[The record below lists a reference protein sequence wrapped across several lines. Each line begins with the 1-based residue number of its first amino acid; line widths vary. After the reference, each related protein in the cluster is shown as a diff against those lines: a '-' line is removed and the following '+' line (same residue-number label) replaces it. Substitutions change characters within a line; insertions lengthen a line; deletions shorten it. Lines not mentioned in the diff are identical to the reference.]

1 MRKLLT
7 ILLVLTISLPSMAV
21 LKEKNLA
28 STLSVLRAELENS
41 YKEQRQNLARYN
53 QRTKAQH
60 RQMVELMQKSD
71 QTALMLYSQK
81 QDFTFD
87 MTYACHE
94 ATDQYRKFSKSR
106 MPYDKILT
114 RIRSEVGRYDDL
126 IASLRAIP
134 PSLDRPKNMPAPKD
148 TAMAAKAKPKGQQPF
163 MLDKVGQADRHACL
177 MYAKALRNNL
187 VRMMNQI
194 EADNEHYDMVSKK
207 LKKVNDYAVQ
217 RYNTIQR
224 NIFVNGDD
232 SYFKVLSALPMSL
245 KNAKTDF
252 KEKYD
257 TENVRTS
264 DGKLHKV
271 HSQWRGPIVFG
282 LTLFVLFYI
291 FIAALLSNVLIR
303 WLVPKRF
310 RTEEFMKKKVCII
323 LAVAMIIFAISIMI
337 ARQFMFHNFF
347 LMASKLLIEYAW
359 LLGAIFIS
367 LLIRLPGEQ
376 IKSGFR
382 IYSPIMLMSFIVIA
396 FRIVFIPN
404 NIVSL
409 IFPPVLLLFTLW
421 QWSVISRHN
430 DNIPRMDIMYT
441 YISLTLMVASTAAAW
456 YGYTLLSVQML
467 IWWIFQLTCIQTI
480 TCVYDLLSSYEKRFL
495 DKRISRAKT
504 RAAEL
509 KPTGQKLSPVKKA
522 KTAVKKATVL
532 TTNHDEYINITWF
545 YDFVSMAAVPV
556 LGVFS
561 VLLSI
566 WWASDVFDLTAAVLT
581 IFVTNFINIPGIV
594 QLSLAKM
601 VLVTSLFFVFRYL
614 NYLIRASY
622 HRYRKPKST
631 VNGRPNFTLANNI
644 IAICVW
650 GLYFIISIKM
660 LKIPSTA
667 ISVISAG
674 LATGVGFA
682 MKDLLENFFYGI
694 SLMTGRVRVGDFIE
708 CDGIRGKVE
717 SITYQSTQVVT
728 ADGCVIA
735 FLNSS
740 LFNKNFKNI
749 TKNHSYEMVKV
760 PVGVAYGTDIAEVRK
775 MLIDSVREVMVK
787 NRDGRDVISQKKPI
801 DVVFDE
807 FGDNSVNLFV
817 TYWVLVEEKFGMTG
831 RVKEAVYNTLNAH
844 NIEIP
849 FPQRDVHLYAM
860 QPQQAPATTQDNIG
874 GAPEK

>member
-7 ILLVLTISLPSMAV
+7 ILLVLSFCLPTAAV

-28 STLSVLRAELENS
+28 STLAVLRAELENS
-41 YKEQRQNLARYN
+41 YKEQRQVLARYN
-53 QRTKAQH
+53 VRAKAQH
-60 RQMVELMQKSD
+60 RQMVELMQRSD

-94 ATDQYRKFSKSR
+94 ATDQYREFSKKR
-106 MPYDKILT
+106 MPYDIILS
-114 RIRSEVGRYDDL
+114 RINSEIERYNDL
-126 IASLRAIP
+126 IVSLRAIP
-134 PSLDRPKNMPAPKD
+134 PSLDHKPRPQQARKAAPAIKSND
-148 TAMAAKAKPKGQQPF
+148 KSQQPF
-163 MLDKVGQADRHACL
+163 MLDKNGQADRQACL
-177 MYAKALRNNL
+177 TYATALRKNL
-187 VRMMNQI
+187 QEQKARIVQ
-194 EADNEHYDMVSKK
+194 DSEHYNMVAKK
-207 LKKVNDYAVQ
+207 LKRVNDYAVQ

-224 NIFVNGDD
+224 NIFVNGDE
-232 SYFKVLSALPMSL
+232 SYFTVLSSLPMSVN
-245 KNAKTDF
+245 NAKSDF

-257 TENVRTS
+257 TEHVRTK
-264 DGKLHKV
+264 DGRVHAI

-282 LTLFVLFYI
+282 LTTFVLFYI
-291 FIAALLSNVLIR
+291 LVASLLSNVLIR
-303 WLVPKRF
+303 FIVPKRF
-310 RTEEFMKKKVCII
+310 RTEEFMKKKVCLM

-337 ARQFMFHNFF
+337 ARQFMTHNFF

-367 LLIRLPGEQ
+367 LLIRLSGDQ

-382 IYSPIMLMSFIVIA
+382 IYTPIMLMAFIVIA

-404 NIVSL
+404 NIVCL
-409 IFPPVLLLFTLW
+409 VFPPVLLLFTLW
-421 QWSVISRHN
+421 QWNVIGRHN
-430 DNIPRMDIMYT
+430 DNIPRNDIFYT
-441 YISLTLMVASTAAAW
+441 YISLTLMIASTVAAW

-467 IWWIFQLTCIQTI
+467 IWWMFQLTCIQTI
-480 TCVYDLLSSYEKRFL
+480 TCAYDLLSVYEKRYIN
-495 DKRISRAKT
+495 KRIDRVRAKE
-504 RAAEL
+504 AEL
-509 KPTGQKLSPVKKA
+509 KAVARKPSALKKA
-522 KTAVKKATVL
+522 KTAVKKAAVL
-532 TTNHDEYINITWF
+532 YTKHDEYINITWF
-545 YDFVSMAAVPV
+545 YDFVSKALVPV

-566 WWASDVFDLTAAVLT
+566 WWASDVFDLTTTVMS
-581 IFVTNFINIPGIV
+581 IFVKDFINIPGVV

-601 VLVTSLFFVFRYL
+601 VLVTSLFFIFRYI
-614 NYLIRASY
+614 NYLIRAMY
-622 HRYRKPKST
+622 HRYYKPKT
-631 VNGRPNFTLANNI
+631 MVNGRPNFTLGNNI

-650 GLYFIISIKM
+650 GTYLIFSIKM

-682 MKDLLENFFYGI
+682 MKDLLNNFFYGI

-717 SITYQSTQVVT
+717 SITYQSTQVAT

-760 PVGVAYGTDIAEVRK
+760 PVGVAYGVNIDQVRR
-775 MLIDSVREVMVK
+775 MLVDCVKGLMAK
-787 NRDGRDVISQKKPI
+787 NRDGRDIISQKKPI

-831 RVKEAVYNTLNAH
+831 RVKEAIYNTLNAN

-849 FPQRDVHLYAM
+849 YPQRDVRLYTM
-860 QPQQAPATTQDNIG
+860 PAPTASCTQTSEPVEG
-874 GAPEK
+874 KK

>member
-1 MRKLLT
+1 MKKLLT
-7 ILLVLTISLPSMAV
+7 ILIILLVSIPSQAV
-21 LKEKNLA
+21 LKERNLA
-28 STLSVLRAELENS
+28 STLSVLRAELES
-41 YKEQRQNLARYN
+41 AYKEQRQNMARYN
-53 QRTKAQH
+53 QRMKAQH
-60 RQMVELMQKSD
+60 QQMVALMQRSD

-94 ATDQYRKFSKSR
+94 ATDQYREFSKQR
-106 MPYDKILT
+106 MPYDRILAAIKAET
-114 RIRSEVGRYDDL
+114 ERYDDL
-126 IASLRAIP
+126 IASLRSLP
-134 PSLDRPKNMPAPKD
+134 PSLDHKMNAPKGGKPAPQMNGKG
-148 TAMAAKAKPKGQQPF
+148 AKQLPF
-163 MLDKVGQADRHACL
+163 MLDANGQADRQACL
-177 MYAKALRNNL
+177 TYAKALRNNL
-187 VRMMNQI
+187 IRQRNKI
-194 EADNEHYDMVSKK
+194 EADSEHYNKVAEK

-217 RYNTIQR
+217 RYNTIQN

-232 SYFKVLSALPMSL
+232 SYFSVLAALPMSV

-257 TENVRTS
+257 TETVKTS
-264 DGKLHKV
+264 DGKKHVV

-282 LTLFVLFYI
+282 LTVFMLFYTLV
-291 FIAALLSNVLIR
+291 AGLLSNVLIQ
-303 WLVPKRF
+303 WFVPKRF
-310 RTEEFMKKKVCII
+310 RTEEFMKKKVCIM
-323 LAVAMIIFAISIMI
+323 LAVAMVIFAISVMI
-337 ARQFMFHNFF
+337 ARQFMTHNFF

-359 LLGAIFIS
+359 LLGAVFIS
-367 LLIRLPGEQ
+367 LLIRLPGDQ

-409 IFPPVLLLFTLW
+409 IFPPILLLFTLW
-421 QWSVISRHN
+421 QWNVITRHN
-430 DNIPRMDIMYT
+430 DNIPREDIFYT
-441 YISLTLMVASTAAAW
+441 YISLTLMIASTVAAW

-480 TCVYDLLSSYEKRFL
+480 TCVYDLLSVYEKRYL
-495 DKRISRAKT
+495 DKRIGRAKAL
-504 RAAEL
+504 AAEV
-509 KPTGQKLSPVKKA
+509 KQAGQKVPQSKKA
-522 KTAVKKATVL
+522 KAAVKKAAVIY
-532 TTNHDEYINITWF
+532 TNHSEYINITWF
-545 YDFVSMAAVPV
+545 YDFVSKALVPV
-556 LGVFS
+556 LGVMS

-566 WWASDVFDLTAAVLT
+566 WWASDVFDLTAAVMN
-581 IFVTNFINIPGIV
+581 IFTKDFINIPGVV

-614 NYLIRASY
+614 NYLIRAVY
-622 HRYRKPKST
+622 HRYRKPKTT
-631 VNGRPNFTLANNI
+631 VNGKPNFTLANNI

-650 GLYFIISIKM
+650 GMYAVISIKM
-660 LKIPSTA
+660 LKIPSAA

-682 MKDLLENFFYGI
+682 MKDLLNNFFYGI
-694 SLMTGRVRVGDFIE
+694 SLMAGRVRVGDFIE

-717 SITYQSTQVVT
+717 SITYQSTQIVT

-760 PVGVAYGTDIAEVRK
+760 PVGIAYGANIEKVRK
-775 MLIDSVREVMVK
+775 MLIESVRGTMMK
-787 NRDGRDVISQKKPI
+787 NREGRDIISQKKPI
-801 DVVFDE
+801 DVVFDD

-817 TYWVLVEEKFGMTG
+817 TYWVLVEEKFAMTG
-831 RVKEAVYNTLNAH
+831 RVKEAVYNTLNAN

-849 FPQRDVHLYAM
+849 YPQRDVHLYNM
-860 QPQQAPATTQDNIG
+860 QPQPVAVEPQTPADSATG
-874 GAPEK
+874 K